1 MKRPR
6 LLYLAYA
13 FPPLN
18 TVGCGRAWNTA
29 MYLSRLEWD
38 VTVVTPDPSLWQK
51 VEDASGVNLRI
62 EQEGLR
68 RILTGHAWRGLNH
81 TYLRRAGPSRAC
93 LGAYVVKRHVAST

>member
-68 RILTGHAWRGLNH
+68 RIPHGTRLARSQPHLPPPG
-81 TYLRRAGPSRAC
+81 RAHRA
-93 LGAYVVKRHVAST
+93 LVWGRMS